1 MTTTTEKPKLNPILK
16 LTLDVGPLVLFFVAN
31 SRFGTQ
37 LRSALNQSWNIDVYL
52 AQGFRSNVQD
62 YVQRRA
68 FAFVLTLAGEGARR
82 ALGEDVHLR
91 NGLNVY
97 DGMVTHRAVADAL
110 KIKCTPAEA
119 ALRL

>member
-1 MTTTTEKPKLNPILK
+1 MVNVVDSAPPVPKVRTARSGRRGSESWIRR
-16 LTLDVGPLVLFFVAN
+16 VPLVPALVFMFIV
-31 SRFGTQ
+31 TQ
-37 LRSALNQSWNIDVYL
+37 LP
-52 AQGFRSNVQD
+52 
-62 YVQRRA
+62 
-68 FAFVLTLAGEGARR
+68 FVLTLAGEGARR
-82 ALGEDVHLR
+82 ALGEDMHLR

>member
-1 MTTTTEKPKLNPILK
+1 VTNMP
-16 LTLDVGPLVLFFVAN
+16 GAVART
-31 SRFGTQ
+31 STF
-37 LRSALNQSWNIDVYL
+37 ALNNMTL
-52 AQGFRSNVQD
+52 P
-62 YVQRRA
+62 
-68 FAFVLTLAGEGARR
+68 FVLMLAEEGARR
-82 ALGEDVHLR
+82 ALGEDIHLR